1 MRLLL
6 GLLMWLGAA
15 VGAAAQTAASSPGP
29 LVVDVR
35 GLVIGLPTA
44 PVFYPALRSSAIVPA
59 RGFGLEVGGDVLFF
73 SLGPARV
80 GVGARGTIARGTSMD
95 AVQSMR
101 LVSPGLSF
109 NFGHADGWSY
119 LSAGLGRASMHGRL
133 AAGSTGANTVGA
145 AGSSGTTA
153 GTGSASDAVPIAAT
167 LLPNA
172 DVRATASTWHVGGGA
187 RWFMRRHMGVGFD
200 IRFHKVGQGEADGST
215 QATPGSTLVAVA
227 VGLSLR

>member
-1 MRLLL
+1 MR
-6 GLLMWLGAA
+6 GLLALLVWIGAA
-15 VGAAAQTAASSPGP
+15 GGAAAQTSTRPPGP
-29 LVVDVR
+29 LVVDVK
-35 GLVIGLPTA
+35 GVVIGLPTA

-59 RGFGLEVGGDVLFF
+59 RGFGLEAGGDVMVF

-80 GVGARGTIARGTSMD
+80 GVGARGTIGRGTSID

-119 LSAGLGRASMHGRL
+119 LSAGVGRASMHGRL
-133 AAGSTGANTVGA
+133 AAGRTGANTVA
-145 AGSSGTTA
+145 TGSSGTGTSA
-153 GTGSASDAVPIAAT
+153 GTGSDAAAMEGT

-187 RWFMRRHMGVGFD
+187 RWFMRRRMGVGFD
-200 IRFHKVGQGEADGST
+200 IRFHKVGQGNVDGGM
-215 QATPGSTLVAVA
+215 QPTPGSTLVAVA